1 MNALGFGFDFRLN
14 FDLFINNVIDYF
26 IDASIII
33 KENDSTIIQMQNFM
47 LKYKRI
53 IASVLLVI
61 LVLIGWHCDLF
72 INSNQTQNDSNKQN
86 KSTNNKNV
94 KTIQKGGDNA
104 NPKPD
109 DAPLKPDAL
118 KPDAPPL
125 PPPPKIPL
133 TGMAASGKAKVKA
146 MQSAATTAKMKTLGG
161 LKSAVSYDT
170 YANMANKF
178 AGSSDIIYRILYSIA
193 IFIMICI
200 IVVPSLAFII
210 IGVICFFLLKDRM
223 KGIKGL

>member
-1 MNALGFGFDFRLN
+1 MNDLVFGFDFRLN

-26 IDASIII
+26 IDTSIII

-61 LVLIGWHCDLF
+61 LLLIGWHCHLF
-72 INSNQTQNDSNKQN
+72 INSNQTQNDSNKQS
-86 KSTNNKNV
+86 KFTNNKNA
-94 KTIQKGGDNA
+94 KIIQKGGDNA
-104 NPKPD
+104 VP
-109 DAPLKPDAL
+109 DAPP
-118 KPDAPPL
+118 KPDAPPT
-125 PPPPKIPL
+125 PDAPPPKIPL
-133 TGMAASGKAKVKA
+133 TGMAASGKSKVKA
-146 MQSAATTAKMKTLGG
+146 MTSAAATAKMKTLGG

-178 AGSSDIIYRILYSIA
+178 AGSTDIIYRILYSIA